1 MSISYRVNYWLVW
14 ARNMRVPLRAM
25 SVQLRVIPA
34 GFQAHSNTAW
44 FLVCR
49 IVAASCAVPTDELYC
64 PRG

>member
-1 MSISYRVNYWLVW
+1 MRVSYRVNYWVGV
-14 ARNMRVPLRAM
+14 ARDERVPLRAM

-49 IVAASCAVPTDELYC
+49 IVAASCAVPTDELHC